1 MSRKRFRARA
11 TFAGSI
17 PAQML
22 VARGTVLLAQHTLN
36 QFMEPLGTGIECAPL
51 RGRRPKRGQMRFII
65 KKPTAEERLNAA
77 RIRDHIGHLLK
88 NHYQACVTNELPPRL
103 VAALKKLD
111 EEQPE
116 LSGEER

>member
-1 MSRKRFRARA
+1 
-11 TFAGSI
+11 
-17 PAQML
+17 ML

-51 RGRRPKRGQMRFII
+51 RGQRPKRGQMRFMI

-88 NHYQACVTNELPPRL
+88 KHYQACVADELPPGML
-103 VAALKKLD
+103 ALLKKLD
-111 EEQPE
+111 QELPE
-116 LSGEER
+116 AKDR

>member
-1 MSRKRFRARA
+1 
-11 TFAGSI
+11 
-17 PAQML
+17 ML

-51 RGRRPKRGQMRFII
+51 RGQRPKRGQMRFMI

-88 NHYQACVTNELPPRL
+88 KHYQACVTNELPPRL
-103 VAALKKLD
+103 LAALKKLD